1 MAINSR
7 EKGKRGELSVAHL
20 FQEYG
25 FKAERGQQHDGR
37 SGHADVVGV
46 PRLWIEVK
54 RNETLNIDEAMKQAE
69 RDCLALDD
77 DDVIPVVIH
86 RKNLEKWKV
95 TMRLFNLL
103 FMCGTMPFSTTMNDE
118 GLVTMR
124 FDEWIDVFLDYNE
137 RCENDIH

>member
-54 RNETLNIDEAMKQAE
+54 RKEDLNIDEAILQAE
-69 RDCLALDD
+69 RDSRALDIED
-77 DDVIPVVIH
+77 LLPVVIH

-95 TMRLFNLL
+95 TMRLFDLL
-103 FMCGTMPFSTTMNDE
+103 YMCGAMPFQADETE

-124 FDEWIDVFLDYNE
+124 FDEWIKVFLEYNE
-137 RCENDIH
+137 RCENAEY